1 MKPELA
7 RYAKTLYQQMWFD
20 SDVKHKIVLGKHN
33 LDCSEQTRLDIYTN
47 RENNQYNGIH
57 MNNHKG
63 KRAFTKSI
71 ISILSQHASRLGP
84 RPRPGHSDNLNNSN
98 KNNQMT
104 NPKAKVYSQSSSI
117 PVQNRF
123 NVLGN

>member
-1 MKPELA
+1 
-7 RYAKTLYQQMWFD
+7 
-20 SDVKHKIVLGKHN
+20 
-33 LDCSEQTRLDIYTN
+33 
-47 RENNQYNGIH
+47 
-57 MNNHKG
+57 MNNHK
-63 KRAFTKSI
+63 AYINSI

-84 RPRPGHSDNLNNSN
+84 RPRPGPSNNLNNPN
-98 KNNQMT
+98 KDNQMT